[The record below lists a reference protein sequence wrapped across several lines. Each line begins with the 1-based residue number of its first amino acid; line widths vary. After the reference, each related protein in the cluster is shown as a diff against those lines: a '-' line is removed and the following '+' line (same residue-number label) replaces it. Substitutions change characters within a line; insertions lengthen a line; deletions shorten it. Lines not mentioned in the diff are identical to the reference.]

1 MSDPRKQLRPPGLRE
16 RKKQQTRQRI
26 AQIAAGLFKRHGYEN
41 VRMIDIAQA
50 ADVSEQTLYNYF
62 PTKEHLV
69 FDMDRELEARILRVV
84 LDRDPTVSLAESL
97 RAGALEFLED
107 ISRSMGK
114 ETGVPASVA
123 TGPELRRV
131 WVEMNARWAD
141 ALTDALMQQKKA
153 SLPRAGAKFVARSVV
168 ALFAVIL
175 EGVGEGAIKGRG
187 RRAVRKKLDAS
198 IEFIVRQLDRGFK
211 I

>member
-1 MSDPRKQLRPPGLRE
+1 MLKQLRSPGLRE

-26 AQIAAGLFKRHGYEN
+26 AQTAAGLFRRRGYEN
-41 VRMIDIAQA
+41 VRMVDIAQA

-84 LDRDPTVSLAESL
+84 LDRDPGVSLARAL

-107 ISRSMGK
+107 IGRSIGK
-114 ETGVPASVA
+114 DTGVPASVA

-141 ALTDALMQQKKA
+141 ALADALIQQKKA

-175 EGVGEGAIKGRG
+175 EGVGEGAIKGKG
-187 RRAVRKKLDAS
+187 RRAVRKKLTAS
-198 IEFIVRQLDRGFK
+198 IEFIFGQMDGGFK

>member
-1 MSDPRKQLRPPGLRE
+1 MRKQLRSPGLRE

-26 AQIAAGLFKRHGYEN
+26 AQTAVGLFRRRGYEN
-41 VRMIDIAQA
+41 VRMVDIAQA

-69 FDMDRELEARILRVV
+69 FDRDRELEARILRVV
-84 LDRDPTVSLAESL
+84 LDRDPGVSLARAL

-107 ISRSMGK
+107 ISRSIGK
-114 ETGVPASVA
+114 DTGVPASVA

-141 ALTDALMQQKKA
+141 ALADALIQQKKA

-175 EGVGEGAIKGRG
+175 EGVGEGAIKGKG
-187 RRAVRKKLDAS
+187 RRVVRKKLDAS
-198 IEFIVRQLDRGFK
+198 IEFIFGQLDGGFK

>member
-1 MSDPRKQLRPPGLRE
+1 MPKQLRSPGLRE

-26 AQIAAGLFKRHGYEN
+26 AQTAAGLFRRRGYEN
-41 VRMIDIAQA
+41 VRMVDIAQA

-84 LDRDPTVSLAESL
+84 LDRDPGVSLARAL

-107 ISRSMGK
+107 IGRSIGK
-114 ETGVPASVA
+114 DTGVPASVA

-131 WVEMNARWAD
+131 WVEMNARCAD
-141 ALTDALMQQKKA
+141 ALADALIQQKKA

-168 ALFAVIL
+168 ALFAVVL
-175 EGVGEGAIKGRG
+175 EGVGEGAIKGKG
-187 RRAVRKKLDAS
+187 RRAVRKKLAAS
-198 IEFIVRQLDRGFK
+198 IEFIFGQMDGGFK